1 MSLWVIRTFFLLLCA
16 VAGYAVSQYRPEI
29 IHGGLYGLGIGLSL
43 GGLLIGL
50 DQMLKGFS
58 LRAFSAATFGLL
70 LGTIVAWLMDRTQL
84 FIYAE
89 EKTRWLIRL
98 GLFLGFGYLGMILAM
113 RSNKEDF
120 SLLIPYIRFRSQNK
134 PDNLIVLDTSA
145 IIDGRIADLIESRFV
160 EGIIIVPKFV
170 LQELQVFADSPEN
183 TRRARGRRGLDVLNR
198 IRQNPRSEVR
208 IHEMDF
214 AEEKEVD
221 AKLLKLTRALEAKLF
236 TNDFNLGKIAELQS
250 VPHVNLN
257 NLAATLK
264 PAVLPGDTFNLRIA
278 REGKDKGQGVG
289 YLSDGTMVVVNGAQ
303 MLVGQQVQVQVQS
316 LLQTGA
322 GIILFADLKVSAAA

>member
-1 MSLWVIRTFFLLLCA
+1 
-16 VAGYAVSQYRPEI
+16 
-29 IHGGLYGLGIGLSL
+29 
-43 GGLLIGL
+43 
-50 DQMLKGFS
+50 
-58 LRAFSAATFGLL
+58 
-70 LGTIVAWLMDRTQL
+70 MDRTQL

-98 GLFLGFGYLGMILAM
+98 GLFLGFGYLGLILAM

-170 LQELQVFADSPEN
+170 LQELQVIADSPEN